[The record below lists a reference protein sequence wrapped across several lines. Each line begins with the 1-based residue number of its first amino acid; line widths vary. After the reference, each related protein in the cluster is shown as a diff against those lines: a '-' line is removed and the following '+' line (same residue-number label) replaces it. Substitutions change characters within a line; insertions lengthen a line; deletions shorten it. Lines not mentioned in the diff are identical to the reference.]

1 MEAAVLI
8 YLIPF
13 IRSKL
18 YIVLYYIVIILCVYL
33 SLLQVE
39 IWLRYVQTAEERRKT
54 LLAFHVDK
62 TASHLGR
69 DKTCHRIK
77 ERFMWLGMC
86 KDIQEL
92 VHMYINFSTSLH
104 MSKYVSNNNIILL
117 VMLKCEVLYSQ
128 SLLMIMYNYTLLIL
142 GVHSQQ
148 GLW

>member
-1 MEAAVLI
+1 MTSNYCDKKLETAVLI
-8 YLIPF
+8 CLIPF

-18 YIVLYYIVIILCVYL
+18 YIVLYYIVTIFCVYL

-39 IWLRYVQTAEERRKT
+39 IWLRYVQTAEERRKI
-54 LLAFHVDK
+54 LLACHVDK
-62 TASHLGR
+62 TAGHLGR

-104 MSKYVSNNNIILL
+104 MSKYVNILL

-128 SLLMIMYNYTLLIL
+128 SLLMIMYIHY
-142 GVHSQQ
+142 
-148 GLW
+148 